1 MHILRNQKITVLA
14 FLLVITIGASIA
26 FTPNVTAHT
35 PAWDIPTFAHI
46 FVSINPIGVGQ
57 TTHIY
62 LFLTPTYADTLM
74 TNNYRFHNYNLTITA
89 PDGEV
94 TTKIFETIQDTT
106 SNQGYSFTPTQVGTY
121 NLTFDF
127 PGQKVNDYPYLP
139 TSQYKNDTYLPSSA
153 STTLTVQETQFHTYH
168 WHHSQ
173 PNTGLAQSTAKT
185 QLGTQSRL
193 TG

>member
-1 MHILRNQKITVLA
+1 MHILRNQKIAILA
-14 FLLVITIGASIA
+14 LLLIVTIGASIA
-26 FTPNVTAHT
+26 FTPNATAHT

-74 TNNYRFHNYNLTITA
+74 TNNYRFHNYKLTITA

-94 TTKIFETIQDTT
+94 TTKTFETVEDTT

-121 NLTFDF
+121 NLTFDY
-127 PGQKVNDYPYLP
+127 PGQKVNDYPYLS
-139 TSQYKNDTYLPSSA
+139 TSHIQKRHLP
-153 STTLTVQETQFHTYH
+153 
-168 WHHSQ
+168 
-173 PNTGLAQSTAKT
+173 AKLSLNNSNCT
-185 QLGTQSRL
+185 RRTNRIR
-193 TG
+193 TP